1 MNREQILAGALVV
14 FCAVAAVGSWFTGQP
29 TTEEK
34 TAGGFD
40 TKIFDGK
47 GDIGLLN
54 IEGMIV
60 DSGQGGGFGGGGTVS
75 AQNLLQAIERIREDD
90 VPVVLLNINSPGG
103 TASASD
109 AIYQALVDLKRDKKT
124 KIVASM
130 GDLAASGGYYIACAA
145 DTIVANPATLTG
157 SIGVIIHAQNFQG
170 LMGKVGVTE
179 TSIKSGPN
187 KDILSPYRPMRDD
200 ERKLLQGI
208 VDETYGQFLTAV
220 SAGRNMPMSQL
231 RPLADGRIY
240 TGSQALKVGL
250 VDKLGHFL
258 DAKAEART
266 LGKLPDTAETRDYGE
281 ENWKDFFNSVFA
293 GASNPWAGALG
304 AKQRLLASGAFEK
317 VPLMLY
323 E

>member
-1 MNREQILAGALVV
+1 MNREQILAGALVA
-14 FCAVAAVGSWFTGQP
+14 FCTVAAVGSWFTGQP
-29 TTEEK
+29 TKDEK
-34 TAGGFD
+34 VAGFD

-47 GDIGLLN
+47 GEIALLN

-60 DSGQGGGFGGGGTVS
+60 DSGQAGGFGGGGTTS
-75 AQNLLQAIERIREDD
+75 AQTILSAIERIRRDNA
-90 VPVVLLNINSPGG
+90 PVVLLNINSPGG

-109 AIYQALVDLKRDKKT
+109 AIYQALVDLKRDEKT
-124 KIVASM
+124 RIVASM

-145 DTIVANPATLTG
+145 DTIIANPATLTG

-179 TSIKSGPN
+179 TAIKSGPN
-187 KDILSPYRPMRDD
+187 KDIMSPYRPMRDD

-208 VDETYGQFLTAV
+208 VDETYNQFVTAV
-220 SAGRNMPMSQL
+220 AEGRKMPPNRV
-231 RPLADGRIY
+231 RPLADGRIF

-250 VDKLGHFL
+250 VDQLGNFL
-258 DAKAEART
+258 DAKAEARKQ
-266 LGKLPDTAETRDYGE
+266 GKLSDSAETRDYGE

-293 GASNPWAGALG
+293 GATNPWAGALG
-304 AKQRLLASGAFEK
+304 TKQRLIASGAFEK